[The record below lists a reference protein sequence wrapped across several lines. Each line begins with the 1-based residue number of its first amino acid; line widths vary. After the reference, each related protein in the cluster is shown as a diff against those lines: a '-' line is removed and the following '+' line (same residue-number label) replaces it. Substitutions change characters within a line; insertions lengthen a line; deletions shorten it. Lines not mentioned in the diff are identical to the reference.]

1 MTNHMSSTKPRGK
14 AARQSTTVRPPDP
27 AWEAC
32 AWLDPVWAER
42 LSELTREADQPS
54 GVDPKLMALVAL
66 AVDAAPQSLYPQGV
80 RRHIRRAL
88 GTGASLEEI
97 AAVLRYVSL
106 LGQHSLK
113 LGTQILME
121 ELAAHQHHTPTRHHD
136 ERSS

>member
-1 MTNHMSSTKPRGK
+1 M
-14 AARQSTTVRPPDP
+14 
-27 AWEAC
+27 
-32 AWLDPVWAER
+32 WAER
-42 LSELTREADQPS
+42 LSALTREADQPS

-88 GTGASLEEI
+88 GAGASLEEI

-113 LGTQILME
+113 LGAQILME
-121 ELAAHQHHTPTRHHD
+121 ELAAHQHHKPTRHHD
-136 ERSS
+136 ERPS